1 VKDLVIEFILI
12 ATIAVPMLATSL
24 QPARAIDPNRSG
36 VLKRLRLRRQA

>member
-24 QPARAIDPNRSG
+24 QPARAVDPSRPG
-36 VLKRLRLRRQA
+36 LFKRFRRQA